1 MTFSRSVS
9 ILAPFPLILDSG
21 NLGGVVEWSLGMIF
35 VSSIRLSEHGK
46 APSSLGQTGLNDENE
61 ADFSF
66 SDITVRSFRASC
78 SCATATARRRQHT
91 GGCFSEEN
99 GYGRCQKHGGGR
111 NGKLPGEHT
120 SF

>member
-1 MTFSRSVS
+1 
-9 ILAPFPLILDSG
+9 
-21 NLGGVVEWSLGMIF
+21 MIF

-91 GGCFSEEN
+91 GGEFSEAMDD
-99 GYGRCQKHGGGR
+99 GRAPKDGRCGMGSSPVQQKTFFFLSVKKHPPLK
-111 NGKLPGEHT
+111 N
-120 SF
+120 